1 MSALSS
7 AKELAQLFERAVS
20 QHLCSRAPTPLKTSR
35 DWCTMRVEP
44 FPFSRFSLTFLSLLL
59 KNPTWIIKRT
69 WLYSAKAAR
78 RLWWQI
84 RWDRDD
90 MHLRMH
96 SGPGRF
102 YNPLGT
108 PQGPDATAVYP
119 RLSISPHSSSNPPRV
134 LLINAFA
141 KATEVFWLVFCA
153 ALQAK
158 EAHCS

>member
-20 QHLCSRAPTPLKTSR
+20 QHLCSRAPRPLKTSR

-59 KNPTWIIKRT
+59 KKPHSNHQTDVTVFIQGCAPALMTDQVRQGRHASTFALGAWSAFTILWGRREAPT
-69 WLYSAKAAR
+69 LP
-78 RLWWQI
+78 QCI
-84 RWDRDD
+84 R
-90 MHLRMH
+90 
-96 SGPGRF
+96 
-102 YNPLGT
+102 
-108 PQGPDATAVYP
+108 A
-119 RLSISPHSSSNPPRV
+119 SISPHSGSNPPRV